1 MNFKK
6 DYSYEEL
13 IKMAFQVVQN
23 AEQNAINNP
32 TSDMIQVVIVEP
44 FKKPYKKTI
53 PNTLAAMK
61 KIVGGYIE
69 NLFIGE
75 TETGARL
82 GIVLNE
88 EGKLIDL
95 PFNRKV
101 IGSRGFLDNVVGTFF
116 ITAYN
121 LQGDAISLTDK
132 QAERYIKRFTAMEVY
147 V

>member
-1 MNFKK
+1 
-6 DYSYEEL
+6 
-13 IKMAFQVVQN
+13 
-23 AEQNAINNP
+23 
-32 TSDMIQVVIVEP
+32 MIQVVIVEP

-121 LQGDAISLTDK
+121 LQGDAISLSDK